1 MGKNYFCS
9 LMGTLVPVN
18 PYIHRVCTFAIGA
31 MLTCSL
37 PSPLSCAALGTRGAE
52 LGQAEAL
59 QDLFPSPGL
68 RVVHTWVNLSCLLCP
83 TAVAAPAACYL
94 LTNLMS
100 RGSPGKENS
109 FFMSPSTQG
118 FLCTLPFYTPHDAC
132 LKLLLYISSGRW
144 AANHPP
150 SWIPS
155 WIPTLPHKRDAFFLI
170 TAHVS
175 WVPRFW
181 LL

>member
-1 MGKNYFCS
+1 MLSSFSTVICS
-9 LMGTLVPVN
+9 
-18 PYIHRVCTFAIGA
+18 
-31 MLTCSL
+31 
-37 PSPLSCAALGTRGAE
+37 RGAE

-94 LTNLMS
+94 LTNPMS

-109 FFMSPSTQG
+109 FFMAPSTQG

-175 WVPRFW
+175 
-181 LL
+181 